1 MARSGTGSTATQN
14 APMKLR
20 ILICAYACMSDVGS
34 TRPGGGDLMAWNM
47 IRALSRVHRLWVLT
61 AAQNRPAIE
70 AALRTE
76 PLPQVTFVYVSLPR
90 VLDPLLKSQGAL
102 QFYAYLWQW
111 KAYFVAKKLHRQVH
125 FELFHH
131 LTYEND
137 WMASIIGALLPVP
150 YVRGPGGGAHRIP
163 PAFLEE
169 FSTGERVA
177 DWRREYGQWGFRH
190 DPFFL
195 LSHSRARAILVCNQE
210 AWEAMPARWK
220 HKTQLMTVNG
230 VAKEF
235 LRDSSAPETQGHRF
249 EILSAGRLIRLK
261 GFDLAIRGFKLF
273 SAQVPDSQLTIV
285 GDGPDLSRLQGLVS
299 QLGLEGR
306 VRFETWM
313 PREDLLGKMRSC
325 DVFLFT
331 SLRDGGGLVVVEAMA
346 SGKPVVCLDLAG
358 PAFHITEECG
368 IKLPAR
374 SPGEVIELM
383 PQALERLYRDRELRV
398 KMGQAGRAR
407 AEKGYT
413 WDYLG
418 ERILKLYEEV
428 LGANSHGAS

>member
-1 MARSGTGSTATQN
+1 
-14 APMKLR
+14 MKLR

-47 IRALSRVHRLWVLT
+47 IKALSRVHRLWVLT

-70 AALRTE
+70 AALRSE
-76 PLPQVTFVYVSLPR
+76 PLPDVTFEYVSLPR
-90 VLDPLLKSQGAL
+90 ILAPLLESQGAL

-111 KAYFVAKKLHRQVH
+111 KAYPVAKKLHRHVR
-125 FELFHH
+125 FDLFHH

-169 FSTGERVA
+169 FSFGERVA

-190 DPFFL
+190 DPFFI
-195 LSHSRARAILVCNQE
+195 LSQSRAKAILVCNHE
-210 AWEAMPARWK
+210 AWDAVPHRWK

-235 LRDSSAPETQGHRF
+235 LNGSTAPEGPGRRF
-249 EILSAGRLIRLK
+249 QILSAGRLIRLK

-273 SAQVPDSQLTIV
+273 SAKVPDSEFTIV
-285 GDGPDLSRLQGLVS
+285 GDGPDLLRLRGLVS
-299 QLGLEGR
+299 QLGLQGQ

-313 PREDLLGKMRSC
+313 PREELLGKMRSC

-358 PAFHITEECG
+358 PAFHINQECG
-368 IKLPAR
+368 IKIPAR
-374 SPGEVIELM
+374 SPDESIELM
-383 PQALERLYRDRELRV
+383 AQALERLYRDRELRM
-398 KMGQAGRAR
+398 KMGEAGRAR
-407 AEKGYT
+407 AEQVYT
-413 WDYLG
+413 WDRLG
-418 ERILKLYEEV
+418 DRILKLYEEV
-428 LGANSHGAS
+428 LGATSQEV

>member
-1 MARSGTGSTATQN
+1 
-14 APMKLR
+14 MKLR

-47 IRALSRVHRLWVLT
+47 IKALSRVHKLWVLT

-70 AALRTE
+70 AALQTE
-76 PLPQVTFVYVSLPR
+76 PLPQVRFEYINLPKI
-90 VLDPLLKSQGAL
+90 LDPLLKSQGAL

-111 KAYFVAKKLHRQVH
+111 KAYFAARKLHRHVH

-163 PAFLEE
+163 AAFLEE

-177 DWRREYGQWGFRH
+177 DWRRVYGQWGFRH
-190 DPFFL
+190 DPFFY

-235 LRDSSAPETQGHRF
+235 LNYSSLPKAPGRCF

-273 SAQVPDSQLTIV
+273 SVKVPDSQLTIV
-285 GDGPDLSRLQGLVS
+285 GDGPDLTRLQALVAG
-299 QLGLEGR
+299 LGLEGR

-313 PREDLLGKMRSC
+313 PREDLLRKMRTC

-346 SGKPVVCLDLAG
+346 SGKPVVCLDSAG

-368 IKLPAR
+368 IKIPPR
-374 SPGEVIELM
+374 SPAQVIELM
-383 PQALERLYRDRELRV
+383 PQALESLYHDPELRL

-418 ERILKLYEEV
+418 ERILRMYEGV
-428 LGANSHGAS
+428 LGEKSQRA

>member
-1 MARSGTGSTATQN
+1 
-14 APMKLR
+14 MKKRRVLV
-20 ILICAYACMSDVGS
+20 CAYACVADVGS
-34 TRPGGGDLMAWNM
+34 SRPGGGDLMASKL
-47 IRALSRVHRLWVLT
+47 IKILGQIHDVWVLT

-70 AALRTE
+70 AQLE
-76 PLPQVTFVYVSLPR
+76 KDLLPNVKFEYASLPKAFT
-90 VLDPLLKSQGAL
+90 PLLRAQGSL

-111 KAYFVAKKLHRQVH
+111 KAYFVARALHRQYH

-137 WMASIIGALLPVP
+137 WMASITGALLPVP
-150 YVRGPGGGAHRIP
+150 YLRGPCGGAHRIP
-163 PAFLEE
+163 PAFLKE
-169 FSTGERVA
+169 FSMGERIA

-195 LSHSRARAILVCNQE
+195 LSQSRARAILACNRE
-210 AWEAMPARWK
+210 AWEAVPRRWK
-220 HKTQLMTVNG
+220 HKTQLLTVNG

-235 LRDSSAPETQGHRF
+235 LAASPVEGTPDGRF

-273 SAQVPDSQLTIV
+273 SDQVPHARFTIV
-285 GDGPDLSRLQGLVS
+285 GDGPDLARLEALVRE
-299 QLGLEGR
+299 LGLEGR

-313 PREDLLGKMRSC
+313 PRGDLLAKMRSC
-325 DVFLFT
+325 SVFLFT

-368 IKLPAR
+368 IKIPAR
-374 SPGEVIELM
+374 SPQEVIQLV
-383 PQALERLYRDRELRV
+383 PKALDRLYRDDDLRG
-398 KMGQAGRAR
+398 KMGRAGRAR
-407 AEKGYT
+407 AEEGYT

-418 ERILKLYEEV
+418 ERLLKIYEQV
-428 LGANSHGAS
+428 LSS